1 MTQPQTS
8 PGTGRPFSGAVF
20 VATSLDGYIARPDGR
35 IDWLIS
41 AAEEAGDTGYEQF
54 IAGIDSVVMG
64 RKTYEQART
73 FDSWPHEGRRVAV
86 LSTRLPVGI
95 DQRISVH
102 RTIFELVE
110 ALTAFGAARVY
121 VDGGQV
127 IQTFLAEGLIQEL
140 TVTTVPL
147 LLGRGLPL
155 FGQLPHDVT
164 LMHRQTR
171 VLGAGLVQSSYT
183 TSESS

>member
-1 MTQPQTS
+1 MTNTPTP
-8 PGTGRPFSGAVF
+8 PGTGRPFTGAVF
-20 VATSLDGYIARPDGR
+20 IATSLDGYIARPDGR

-41 AAEEAGDTGYEQF
+41 AAEQAGDTGYEEF

-64 RKTYEQART
+64 RKTYEQALT

-86 LSTRLPVGI
+86 LSTRLPTGI

-102 RTIFELVE
+102 RTVAELVE
-110 ALTAFGAARVY
+110 TLTASGAARVY

-127 IQTFLAEGLIQEL
+127 IQAFLAAGLIQEL

-147 LLGRGLPL
+147 LLGGGLPL
-155 FGQLPHDVT
+155 FGQLAYDVR

-171 VLGAGLVQSSYT
+171 VLGAGLVQSVYT
-183 TSESS
+183 TSDGS